1 MNGTPRIVIQ
11 RHKTPY
17 PHYDLRLEMEGVL
30 RSWIL
35 PKNSPVVDEK
45 RLAIEDKDQELG
57 LVSPGNIISDGYGEG
72 EAEVWDGGVYE
83 VERKSKSKIVFSV
96 WCEKFSGRFILLLPA
111 WGMWSK
117 KRLWV
122 LFRD

>member
-35 PKNSPVVDEK
+35 PKNFPVEDER

-57 LVSPGNIISDGYGEG
+57 LVSPRSIISDGYGAG

-83 VERKSKSKIVFSV
+83 VERKSKSKILFSV
-96 WCEKFSGRFILLLPA
+96 RCEKFSGRFILLLPA
-111 WGMWSK
+111 WGMCSK
-117 KRLWV
+117 KR
-122 LFRD
+122 